1 MTEPKTTIDI
11 DRTPLTDLVALF
23 MERAGQLQKTGLQEE
38 FDTRYNW
45 LIEEIEELEEAI
57 TNGDN
62 IEIDDAL
69 ADIVWMAI
77 GWLYKR
83 HGKVV
88 GNKIIREV
96 NRANIDK
103 VDPIEEMVFYPG
115 TTKVGKKA
123 TWRGPD
129 HETTYREA
137 GLE

>member
-1 MTEPKTTIDI
+1 MTEQKTTIDI
-11 DRTPLTDLVALF
+11 DRTPLTDLVAIF
-23 MERAGQLQKTGLQEE
+23 MERAGQLQKTGLREE
-38 FDTRYNW
+38 FDTRRNW
-45 LIEEIEELEEAI
+45 LNEEFEELELAI
-57 TNGDN
+57 ATRNE
-62 IEIDDAL
+62 IETDDAL
-69 ADIVWMAI
+69 ADIAWMVI

-137 GLE
+137 GLA